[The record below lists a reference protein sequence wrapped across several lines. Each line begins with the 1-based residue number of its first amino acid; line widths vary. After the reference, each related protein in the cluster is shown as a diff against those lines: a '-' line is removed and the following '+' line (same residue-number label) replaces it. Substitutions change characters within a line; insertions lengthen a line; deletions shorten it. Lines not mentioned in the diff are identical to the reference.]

1 MVQFFLVLPTYRKY
15 DIRIFIALTCSP
27 GTVLYGVEVSR
38 GPYTVGTQ
46 VKYECNPGYTMVGD
60 SVVNCVDKGTTAGWN
75 EDLPKCLPRCIKQ
88 NEKIV
93 YRNGKYSCGKVCL
106 VYRQIDRSILIIAE
120 FLFGALIILFF

>member
-27 GTVLYGVEVSR
+27 ETVLYGVEVSR

-75 EDLPKCLPRCIKQ
+75 EDLPKCFTVGYIY
-88 NEKIV
+88 I
-93 YRNGKYSCGKVCL
+93 YIYI
-106 VYRQIDRSILIIAE
+106 YILIIAE
-120 FLFGALIILFF
+120 FLFTALFILFS